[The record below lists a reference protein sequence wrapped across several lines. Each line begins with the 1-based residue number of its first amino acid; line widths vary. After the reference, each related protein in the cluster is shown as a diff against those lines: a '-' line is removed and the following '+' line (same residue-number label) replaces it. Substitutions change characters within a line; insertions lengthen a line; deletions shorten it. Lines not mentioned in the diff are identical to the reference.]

1 MVETSTTSGSAT
13 TTAKATETN
22 LWEAAPSGF
31 PIEPLY
37 IIAIAI
43 IIIIT
48 AAAILL
54 VRKEKHKP
62 QTFPLLPIPAS

>member
-48 AAAILL
+48 TAAAILL
-54 VRKEKHKP
+54 VRKRK
-62 QTFPLLPIPAS
+62 T